1 MSNRRTF
8 SKDYKIAAIHLA
20 RERGSSTKAAQELGI
35 ANQLISRWKREFS
48 SKGETSFSGNGNA
61 ILTDQEKLIRDLQ
74 KQVKDLELDRKILKE
89 AMGIFSEKRHRSSN
103 S

>member
-1 MSNRRTF
+1 MSDRRTF
-8 SKDYKIAAIHLA
+8 SKDYKVAAIHLA
-20 RERGSSTKAAQELGI
+20 RERGSCKRAALELGI
-35 ANQLISRWKREFS
+35 ADQLVGRWKREFS

-61 ILTDQEKLIRDLQ
+61 ILTDREKLIRDLQ

-89 AMGIFSEKRHRSSN
+89 AMSIFSEKRHRSSN

>member
-1 MSNRRTF
+1 MGKRRTF
-8 SKDYKIAAIHLA
+8 TKDYKVAAIDLA
-20 RERGSSTKAAQELGI
+20 KKHRSFKEAALGLGI
-35 ANQLISRWKREFS
+35 ADQLISRWQGEFTT
-48 SKGETSFSGNGNA
+48 KGEASFSGNGNA

-89 AMGIFSEKRHRSSN
+89 AMSIFSEKRHRSFN